1 MIIEEY
7 VLDRQMIDWSK
18 RGLFASIS
26 NGEVHVWNPAQ
37 NLPLTTSTGQTVVS
51 CVKFNKSGTHI
62 AVCLNNR
69 TLAIIE
75 VKTLQVKIV

>member
-1 MIIEEY
+1 MMLEDCI
-7 VLDRQMIDWSK
+7 LDRHMIDWSK

-26 NGEVHVWNPAQ
+26 NGEVHVWNPDQ
-37 NLPLTTSTGQTVVS
+37 NMTVSTNTRESVVS

-62 AVCLNNR
+62 AVCIDYK

-75 VKTLQVKIV
+75 VQTLQVEI